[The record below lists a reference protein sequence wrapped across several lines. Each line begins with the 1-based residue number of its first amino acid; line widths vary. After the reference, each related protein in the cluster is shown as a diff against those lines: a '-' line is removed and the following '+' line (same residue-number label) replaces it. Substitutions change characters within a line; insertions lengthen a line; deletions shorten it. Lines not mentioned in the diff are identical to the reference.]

1 MAESWNK
8 KEREKKKQQA
18 AQAKRDRRLERK
30 EQGANGNNLSEM
42 LAYVDENGFLTT
54 APPDKS
60 QRVEIN
66 AEDIVL
72 GVPKMDDLEPR
83 REEGIVTYYN
93 EEKGYGFI
101 RDNRTKQSVFFH
113 KKQLTGNVNL
123 QTKVTFVTSKGLKG
137 PEAQDVQV
145 VS

>member
-8 KEREKKKQQA
+8 KEREKKKRQN
-18 AQAKRDRRLERK
+18 AKEKQERKLERK
-30 EQGANGNNLSEM
+30 ENTKNGNNLEDM
-42 LAYVDENGFLTT
+42 LAYVDENGFLES

-60 QRVEIN
+60 ARVEIN

-72 GVPKMDDLEPR
+72 GIPKMEDQEER

-93 EEKGYGFI
+93 DEKGYGFI

-123 QTKVTFVTSKGLKG
+123 QTKVSFVITKGLKG
-137 PEAQDVQV
+137 PEAQEVQV
-145 VS
+145 M

>member
-18 AQAKRDRRLERK
+18 AQAKRERKIERK
-30 EQGANGNNLSEM
+30 ENSKNGNNLEDM
-42 LAYVDENGFLTT
+42 LAYVDENGFLVT

-60 QRVEIN
+60 QRIEIN

-72 GVPKMDDLEPR
+72 GVPKMEEQEAR
-83 REEGIVTYYN
+83 REEGIVTYFN
-93 EEKGYGFI
+93 DEKGYGFI

-123 QTKVTFVTSKGLKG
+123 QTKVSFVITKGLKG
-137 PEAQDVQV
+137 PEAQEVQV
-145 VS
+145 M

>member
-8 KEREKKKQQA
+8 KEREKKKRQN
-18 AQAKRDRRLERK
+18 AKEKQERKLERK
-30 EQGANGNNLSEM
+30 ENTKNGNNLEDM
-42 LAYVDENGFLTT
+42 LAYVDENGFLVS

-60 QRVEIN
+60 SRVEIN

-72 GVPKMDDLEPR
+72 GIPKMEEQEER

-93 EEKGYGFI
+93 DEKGYGFI

-123 QTKVTFVTSKGLKG
+123 QTKVSFVITKGLKG
-137 PEAQDVQV
+137 PEAQEVQV
-145 VS
+145 M

>member
-8 KEREKKKQQA
+8 KEREKKKRQN
-18 AQAKRDRRLERK
+18 AKEKQERKLERK
-30 EQGANGNNLSEM
+30 ENTKNGNNLEDM
-42 LAYVDENGFLTT
+42 LAYVDENGFLVS

-60 QRVEIN
+60 ARVEIN

-72 GVPKMDDLEPR
+72 GIPKMEDQEER

-93 EEKGYGFI
+93 DEKGYGFI

-123 QTKVTFVTSKGLKG
+123 QTKVSFVITKGLKG
-137 PEAQDVQV
+137 PEAQEVQV
-145 VS
+145 M